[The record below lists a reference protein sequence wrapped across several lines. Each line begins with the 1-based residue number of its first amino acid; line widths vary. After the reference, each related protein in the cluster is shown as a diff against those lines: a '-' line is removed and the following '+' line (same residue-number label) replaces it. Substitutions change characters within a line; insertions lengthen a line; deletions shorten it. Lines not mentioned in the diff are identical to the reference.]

1 MSKLAFKLIIIVV
14 FGHFS
19 ILVQCNIRIGEVII
33 FVIMMVA
40 IFRNWYY
47 VTSAVGQ
54 PGFVPRNYMQETSA
68 TSEEKTSHC
77 QKVMLQCLN
86 ADYVDKEIMKIML
99 HGCGCRMV

>member
-1 MSKLAFKLIIIVV
+1 MSKLAFKLITIVV

-19 ILVQCNIRIGEVII
+19 ILVLCNIRIGEVII

-77 QKVMLQCLN
+77 QKVMLQ
-86 ADYVDKEIMKIML
+86 ML
-99 HGCGCRMV
+99 ECGLC